1 MVSLFGNKMR
11 IKTANHIIQE
21 LKILVK
27 VGYREVFLADD
38 NLVGNRAVIKN
49 LLTRIIEPR
58 IPLFDFLPS

>member
-1 MVSLFGNKMR
+1 MR